1 MIALRLTLPLVDFKY
16 RNRKLLCVVRA
27 HHLLQHF
34 NDLAKQWFRSL
45 YRIYAPTWL
54 SQNRCDKMPS
64 VYEQA
69 TLLVQAQKFVSTTRQ
84 AVLPC

>member
-1 MIALRLTLPLVDFKY
+1 V
-16 RNRKLLCVVRA
+16 CA

-54 SQNRCDKMPS
+54 SQNRRDILSERLGKLFFQFYRKRPRYEPS
-64 VYEQA
+64 SRFA
-69 TLLVQAQKFVSTTRQ
+69 LLRQ
-84 AVLPC
+84 